1 MPLDLAALGPLMFAI
16 AGAAPVV
23 GTGADTLR
31 RMDDRFLSAAA
42 ERDASALDGLLDAEF
57 TWTDSDGQMHPRA
70 DVLRS
75 CPRPAD
81 QDGAEVAT
89 RLYGEVGV
97 VTSKRE
103 NVHAMRIFA
112 RRDNAW
118 RALVYHEV
126 TYTPGAAGAHVSPA
140 EVDTSNPC
148 LSIPYTPRSAAERD
162 LIESWKELER
172 AVVAGKG
179 DDWAPHVAD
188 EFVVVGN
195 QRIQTK
201 AERRAAVNK
210 GGAAPPPLISA
221 RLFDFGDTMV
231 MTAVH
236 QPHGPRKPTRCSRV
250 FIKGDPV
257 WQMAISYQ
265 TTIKAEAPGSRG

>member
-16 AGAAPVV
+16 VGAAP
-23 GTGADTLR
+23 GGGADALR
-31 RMDDRFLSAAA
+31 RIDDRLLSAAA
-42 ERDASALDGLLDAEF
+42 QRDASALDGLLDAEF
-57 TWTDSDGQMHPRA
+57 TWTDSDGQMHARA
-70 DVLRS
+70 DVLKS
-75 CPRPAD
+75 CPRPAG
-81 QDGAEVAT
+81 QDGAEVAI

-97 VTSKRE
+97 VTSRRE
-103 NVHAMRIFA
+103 NVHAMRIFG

-118 RALVYHEV
+118 RALIYHEV

-148 LSIPYTPRSAAERD
+148 LSIPYTPKSAAERD
-162 LIESWKELER
+162 LIDSWKALER

-188 EFVVVGN
+188 EFIVVGN

-210 GGAAPPPLISA
+210 GGAAPPPLVSA
-221 RLFDFGDTMV
+221 RMFDFGDTMV
-231 MTAVH
+231 MSAVH

-250 FIKGDPV
+250 FVKGDPV

-265 TTIKAEAPGSRG
+265 TTIKAEAPGGGG

>member
-16 AGAAPVV
+16 AGAAPVA
-23 GTGADTLR
+23 GAGADALR
-31 RMDDRFLSAAA
+31 RIDDRLLSAAA
-42 ERDASALDGLLDAEF
+42 GRDASALDGLLDAEF
-57 TWTDSDGQMHPRA
+57 TWTGSDGQVHPRA

-75 CPRPAD
+75 CPRPAG
-81 QDGAEVAT
+81 QDGAEVAI

-97 VTSKRE
+97 VTSARE

-118 RALVYHEV
+118 RALLYHEV
-126 TYTPGAAGAHVSPA
+126 TYTPGAAGGHVSPA

-148 LSIPYTPRSAAERD
+148 LFIPYTPRSAAERD
-162 LIESWKELER
+162 LIESWQALER
-172 AVVAGKG
+172 AVVAGRG

-210 GGAAPPPLISA
+210 GGAAPPALVSA
-221 RLFDFGDTMV
+221 RMFDFGDTMV

-236 QPHGPRKPTRCSRV
+236 QPHGPRKPTQCSRV
-250 FIKGDPV
+250 FVKGDPV

-265 TTIKAEAPGSRG
+265 TTIQAAAPGSRG